1 MTMTS
6 TQNVWKWVSGMLGSI
21 LVTGTLSYAIFGMG
35 ANTRIAVLE
44 DDRIRVDKVIV
55 ELKVNGEKLTA
66 ILTELR
72 IQNAAMDVRLKAVET
87 RK

>member
-1 MTMTS
+1 MTT
-6 TQNVWKWVSGMLGSI
+6 TTVNVWRWISGMLGSV
-21 LVTGTLSYAIFGMG
+21 LVTGALSYAVFGMG
-35 ANTRIAVLE
+35 ANTRIAILE
-44 DDRIRVDKVIV
+44 GERIRTDAVMM
-55 ELKVNGEKLTA
+55 ELKAQGEKLTA